1 MTIQLITLIQLF
13 RWLILTMMM
22 VNDHWPNSIN
32 ENYSKLQWYHPIS
45 QMTIVNGDFLQCF
58 YKALV
63 MIIIQSKAQIQTLA
77 KVVLWKM
84 LQIAESN
91 LTKVRRDEEN
101 NESEWRKGKLFI
113 LKINNWG
120 EKCNNYLKTNY
131 WICSTK
137 VRLGSFLLLFVILF
151 WAGGI

>member
-1 MTIQLITLIQLF
+1 
-13 RWLILTMMM
+13 
-22 VNDHWPNSIN
+22 
-32 ENYSKLQWYHPIS
+32 
-45 QMTIVNGDFLQCF
+45 MTIVNGDFLQCF

-101 NESEWRKGKLFI
+101 NESE
-113 LKINNWG
+113 
-120 EKCNNYLKTNY
+120 
-131 WICSTK
+131 
-137 VRLGSFLLLFVILF
+137 
-151 WAGGI
+151 

>member
-1 MTIQLITLIQLF
+1 MIQSSNDIIQLV
-13 RWLILTMMM
+13 RWLLSTEI
-22 VNDHWPNSIN
+22 
-32 ENYSKLQWYHPIS
+32 
-45 QMTIVNGDFLQCF
+45 F
-58 YKALV
+58 YNAP
-63 MIIIQSKAQIQTLA
+63 MIIIQSSSNDKKAPVQIQTLA

-101 NESEWRKGKLFI
+101 NESEGRKGKIFI

-120 EKCNNYLKTNY
+120 ERYNNYFKTNY

-137 VRLGSFLLLFVILF
+137 VRLGSFLLLFVIRFLG
-151 WAGGI
+151 WWYLILRLSNYLII